1 MNRHQASKQQSAHS
15 VHAPS
20 MVSVPLRKEAIMQ
33 SLKHVGGASAFKVPD
48 MPDVI
53 ILLEREANS
62 RYPNARKFA
71 EIIESNNVIT
81 GEILS
86 IVKSPTFLR
95 HMTATV
101 EIKTIH
107 HVINLIGIQKTYR
120 LAVAAAIRA
129 IPAQST
135 LFRSI
140 IDHSFDIAVA
150 CAEIAGYVQGIDISD
165 AYLFG
170 LFRDAGA
177 IGVANSL
184 QQKYERYWH
193 HLLSFPASGPLLE
206 EQELMN
212 AIGEMTENVS
222 KHVDTHFELAQAL
235 ESNPEKAPLI
245 SAHLK
250 KANRLLSHEVKDGKQ
265 RVDATRARLVEHK
278 KHTMTDLLTRLHN
291 ETHLAEF
298 LPVIVKRNQTSGKRI
313 LLALIDV
320 DHFAE
325 YNADYGHHR
334 GDSLLRGYAKILAA
348 LGEGSHAWRMNADE
362 FVLTMV
368 MKPDTPVQ
376 SLIKR
381 LHNQLTSIHF
391 KESHNSAS
399 VPAQAVTMLVD
410 CVKDHPETTLNRLYQ
425 LMQSHRNQ
433 GSLVFTPEAS
443 ALL

>member
-15 VHAPS
+15 AHAPS
-20 MVSVPLRKEAIMQ
+20 LVSVPLRKEAIMQ

-177 IGVANSL
+177 IGIANSL

-206 EQELMN
+206 EQELKIRHDYLGVVAARQWGFGNGTGEGDMLIAIQEHHN
-212 AIGEMTENVS
+212 CQQVAHFSNERVRLLVAIGLLAEVMVGEINAENYQATEVE
-222 KHVDTHFELAQAL
+222 KVRTTAL
-235 ESNPEKAPLI
+235 EVLYLSDEVKSLI
-245 SAHLK
+245 RM
-250 KANRLLSHEVKDGKQ
+250 NLLS
-265 RVDATRARLVEHK
+265 
-278 KHTMTDLLTRLHN
+278 
-291 ETHLAEF
+291 
-298 LPVIVKRNQTSGKRI
+298 I
-313 LLALIDV
+313 LID
-320 DHFAE
+320 
-325 YNADYGHHR
+325 R
-334 GDSLLRGYAKILAA
+334 
-348 LGEGSHAWRMNADE
+348 
-362 FVLTMV
+362 
-368 MKPDTPVQ
+368 TP
-376 SLIKR
+376 I
-381 LHNQLTSIHF
+381 
-391 KESHNSAS
+391 
-399 VPAQAVTMLVD
+399 
-410 CVKDHPETTLNRLYQ
+410 
-425 LMQSHRNQ
+425 
-433 GSLVFTPEAS
+433 
-443 ALL
+443 